1 MFAYATVVPLPAT
14 AATAIWF
21 RHQKEREIMNVLV
34 NSREKANVLGIGI
47 DAVNMEQA
55 LERIEA
61 DLRQRRKGYVCLA
74 GAHGVMEAQRDP
86 TLATIYAGA
95 ALTAPDGMPTVW
107 VGRHQG
113 YKKMERV
120 AGPDLMLEVISRKE
134 FSNYSHFLCGG
145 KDGIAQELR
154 EKLLARYP
162 SVKIAGIYT
171 PPFGPMSH
179 VQEMEFID
187 TVNRLQPDIIWVG
200 ISTPKQERFM
210 AHYLPL
216 LDTTLM
222 FGVGAAFD
230 FHTGRIAD
238 CADWIKRAGLQ
249 WLDRLLQ
256 DPKHLWKRYLR
267 NNPPFLFYSLLQ
279 ITGLR
284 VYLLQPP
291 AEPQTMHKPV
301 WSKAQS
307 LSE

>member
-1 MFAYATVVPLPAT
+1 
-14 AATAIWF
+14 
-21 RHQKEREIMNVLV
+21 MNALV
-34 NSREKANVLGIGI
+34 NNYEKANVLGIGI

-55 LERIEA
+55 LERIA
-61 DLRQRRKGYVCLA
+61 TDLRQRRKGYVCLA
-74 GAHGVMEAQRDP
+74 GVHGVMEAQRDP
-86 TLATIYAGA
+86 ALAAIYAGA
-95 ALTAPDGMPTVW
+95 ALAAPDGMPTVW

-120 AGPDLMLEVISRKE
+120 AGPDLMLEVIGRKE
-134 FSNYSHFLCGG
+134 FRGYSHFLCGG

-154 EKLLARYP
+154 DELLDRYP
-162 SVKIAGIYT
+162 YVKIAGIYT
-171 PPFGPMSH
+171 PPFGPMSRF
-179 VQEMEFID
+179 QEMDFVD
-187 TVNRLQPDIIWVG
+187 MVNRVQPDIVWVG

-210 AHYLPL
+210 ARYLPL

-256 DPKHLWKRYLR
+256 DPRHLWKRYLR
-267 NNPPFLFYSLLQ
+267 NNPPFLFYSFLQ
-279 ITGLR
+279 FTGLR
-284 VYLLQPP
+284 VYLLQPVPEPEAIQTP
-291 AEPQTMHKPV
+291 A
-301 WSKAQS
+301 WSEAQS